1 MGLAE
6 ITHDPL
12 DAARFLGAV
21 SGPSNGA
28 VLLFLGVV
36 RDRADGRPVAG
47 MRYEA
52 YEPMAR
58 SELGRIV
65 EEAERRFEVSAVAVA
80 HRLGELALEEASL
93 VIAVSSP
100 HRPAAYEASRW
111 VLEEIKLRL
120 PVWKHE
126 HYTDGSSTWVA
137 GNPLEPA

>member
-1 MGLAE
+1 MAYSD

-12 DAARFLGAV
+12 DLPGLLRTVA
-21 SGPSNGA
+21 GPANGA

-36 RDRADGRPVAG
+36 REQADGRPVSG

-58 SELGRIV
+58 SELARIV
-65 EEAERRFEVSAVAVA
+65 EQAEARFEVSAVTTV
-80 HRLGELALEEASL
+80 HRLGDLGLEEASL
-93 VIAVSSP
+93 AIAVASP

-126 HYTDGSSTWVA
+126 HYTDGNSAWVP
-137 GNPLEPA
+137 GTPLEPA

>member
-1 MGLAE
+1 MATAD
-6 ITHDPL
+6 ITHQPIDVIKVL
-12 DAARFLGAV
+12 EAV
-21 SGPSNGA
+21 SGPESGA

-36 RDRADGRPVAG
+36 RDQAGGRPVSG

-58 SELGRIV
+58 SQLSRIV
-65 EEAERRFEVSAVAVA
+65 EQAEVRFDVSAVAAA
-80 HRLGELALEEASL
+80 HRLGELELEEASL
-93 VIAVSSP
+93 AIAVSSP

-126 HYTDGSSTWVA
+126 HYTDGSSTWVP